1 MTNPAIREKRLT
13 REEAILHGREAAR
26 RNAWA
31 DVYSFLTSAEEMAG
45 AEQAKLDPEDLEMLS
60 VAAHLSGRDAESGE
74 WLARAHQGFL
84 NRGNTRA
91 AARCASWLSFVSYLK
106 GETAQA
112 GGWLSRARRLLEADE
127 NCREYGYLLYADG
140 FRYAREGQGKE
151 ALELFEKA
159 AELGRQCGDQDLAT
173 MALQGQGRVLIRMGE
188 IPRGVPLL
196 DEAMVA
202 VKAGEVSSMFAGGVY
217 CSVIEACGEI
227 LDMRRAKEWTLALE
241 RWCAT
246 QPDMV
251 PYWGPCLIR
260 RAELLQ
266 MHGDWRGAL
275 GEAESACEKLSQ
287 PTPKPP
293 VGAAFYRKAEVH
305 RLRGEYAEAESAYR
319 QASRWERVPRPGLA
333 LLWLAQG
340 KLPAAESAAHQLME
354 EVKEPG
360 KRAFV
365 LDAAVEIMLAAKDVD
380 GAGKAA
386 EELSGIAGTL
396 NAPLLHALGDRAK
409 GSVLLAKGDA
419 REAAAVLRR
428 GVHGF
433 RELEAPY
440 EEARCRVLLARACRE
455 LENPEAA
462 ELELSAACEIFRKLG
477 ALPDVASVE
486 SLLSGKNDATPGLLT
501 AREVEVL
508 RAIASGMTNR
518 RIAERL
524 HISEKTVARHVS
536 NIFVKLDLPS
546 RAAAT
551 AYAYQRGLA
560 QGPT

>member
-1 MTNPAIREKRLT
+1 
-13 REEAILHGREAAR
+13 
-26 RNAWA
+26 
-31 DVYSFLTSAEEMAG
+31 
-45 AEQAKLDPEDLEMLS
+45 
-60 VAAHLSGRDAESGE
+60 
-74 WLARAHQGFL
+74 
-84 NRGNTRA
+84 
-91 AARCASWLSFVSYLK
+91 
-106 GETAQA
+106 
-112 GGWLSRARRLLEADE
+112 
-127 NCREYGYLLYADG
+127 
-140 FRYAREGQGKE
+140 
-151 ALELFEKA
+151 
-159 AELGRQCGDQDLAT
+159 
-173 MALQGQGRVLIRMGE
+173 
-188 IPRGVPLL
+188 
-196 DEAMVA
+196 
-202 VKAGEVSSMFAGGVY
+202 
-217 CSVIEACGEI
+217 
-227 LDMRRAKEWTLALE
+227 
-241 RWCAT
+241 
-246 QPDMV
+246 
-251 PYWGPCLIR
+251 
-260 RAELLQ
+260 
-266 MHGDWRGAL
+266 
-275 GEAESACEKLSQ
+275 
-287 PTPKPP
+287 
-293 VGAAFYRKAEVH
+293 
-305 RLRGEYAEAESAYR
+305 
-319 QASRWERVPRPGLA
+319 
-333 LLWLAQG
+333 
-340 KLPAAESAAHQLME
+340 
-354 EVKEPG
+354 VKEPG